1 LYFVYLF
8 KVLCDIS
15 FIENRKSP
23 VLCFT
28 LYTLTESDNYLFFF
42 SALDLQD
49 CAISTNGA
57 KEFLNSAKFNSLIH
71 IIDIRN
77 NPLVDRDVMEKLI
90 EQLLVNCEDDRLCEV
105 CISFKII
112 FLKIFICI

>member
-1 LYFVYLF
+1 MLYFISLVITKCFNRYYSL
-8 KVLCDIS
+8 VL
-15 FIENRKSP
+15 
-23 VLCFT
+23 
-28 LYTLTESDNYLFFF
+28 
-42 SALDLQD
+42 ALDLQD

-57 KEFLNSAKFNSLIH
+57 KEFLNAANYNSLIH

-105 CISFKII
+105 CIHRKKTIHTHTDMI
-112 FLKIFICI
+112 EI